1 MAQKLIAISGGI
13 GSGKSTICKILD
25 VLGYQIYDC
34 DSMAKYIMDNSDAI
48 KNAIASEISQKAIT
62 LTGEINR
69 KVLAEIV
76 FNDSTKLNILNNIV
90 DSSIKE
96 NIITWKTFNANQKL
110 LFIETAILYQS
121 GLDKVVS
128 DVWEVYAPE
137 NIRIK
142 RVMNRNHISKEQ
154 VIARIN
160 SQQFPNI
167 KLHPNTQT
175 IINDDITPII
185 PQIQRL
191 LLNSNESAS

>member
-96 NIITWKTFNANQKL
+96 NIIRWKTFNANQKL

-160 SQQFPNI
+160 SQQFPDI

>member
-1 MAQKLIAISGGI
+1 
-13 GSGKSTICKILD
+13 
-25 VLGYQIYDC
+25 
-34 DSMAKYIMDNSDAI
+34 MDNSDVI
-48 KNAIASEISQKAIT
+48 KKTIATEISQEAIT
-62 LTGEINR
+62 NTGDIDR
-69 KVLAEIV
+69 KILAEIV
-76 FNDSTKLNILNNIV
+76 FNDSNKLNILNNIV
-90 DSSIKE
+90 HSSIKD
-96 NIITWKTFNANQKL
+96 NIIKWKTINANQKL

-137 NIRIK
+137 DIRIK
-142 RVMNRNHISKEQ
+142 RVMCRNHISKKQ

-160 SQQFPNI
+160 SQQVPNI

-191 LLNSNESAS
+191 LLNSK

>member
-1 MAQKLIAISGGI
+1 MIPRLIAISGGI
-13 GSGKSTICKILD
+13 GSGKSVVCKILHS
-25 VLGYQIYDC
+25 LGYTIYDC
-34 DSMAKYIMDNSDAI
+34 DYMAKYIMDNSDVI
-48 KNAIASEISQKAIT
+48 KKTIATEISQEAIT
-62 LTGEINR
+62 NTGDIDR
-69 KVLAEIV
+69 KILAEIV
-76 FNDSTKLNILNNIV
+76 FNDSNKLNILNNIV
-90 DSSIKE
+90 HSSIKD
-96 NIITWKTFNANQKL
+96 NIIKWKTINANQKL

-137 NIRIK
+137 DIRIK
-142 RVMNRNHISKEQ
+142 RVMCRNHISKKQ

-191 LLNSNESAS
+191 LLNSK